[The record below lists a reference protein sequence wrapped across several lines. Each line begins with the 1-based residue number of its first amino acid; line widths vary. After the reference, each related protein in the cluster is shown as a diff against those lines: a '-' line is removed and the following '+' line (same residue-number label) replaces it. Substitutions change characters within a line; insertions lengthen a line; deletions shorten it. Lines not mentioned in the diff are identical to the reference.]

1 MRFDTKIAVIVRDD
15 LPTWQRLN
23 MTAFLVSGIA
33 ATVAEVIGEPYI
45 DGSERRYLPMFR
57 QPVLVFAA
65 SGAAIREAYERAT
78 ARELAMAIFTDDLF
92 ATGHDEANRA
102 AVRPVPSAQL
112 SLAGLSL
119 YGPRKPVDAAVKG
132 LTLHP

>member
-1 MRFDTKIAVIVRDD
+1 
-15 LPTWQRLN
+15 
-23 MTAFLVSGIA
+23 
-33 ATVAEVIGEPYI
+33 
-45 DGSERRYLPMFR
+45 MFR

-65 SGAAIREAYERAT
+65 SGAELRRAYAQAV
-78 ARELAMAIFTDDLF
+78 ARELAIAIFTNELF

-102 AVRPVPSAQL
+102 AVRSIPSEAL
-112 SLAGLSL
+112 SLAGLAL